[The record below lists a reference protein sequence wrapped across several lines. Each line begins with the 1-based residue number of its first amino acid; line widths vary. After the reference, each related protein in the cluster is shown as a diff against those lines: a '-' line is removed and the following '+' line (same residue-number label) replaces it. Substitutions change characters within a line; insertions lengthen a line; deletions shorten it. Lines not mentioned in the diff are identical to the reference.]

1 MDPPRL
7 KIEHLKI
14 HRRMSRE
21 ENPRRIGSRKGNTPT
36 NLAASKAK
44 EKSW

>member
-1 MDPPRL
+1 MDPPCL

-14 HRRMSRE
+14 RWRISQE
-21 ENPRRIGSRKGNTPT
+21 ENPRRIGSRKGSEPT
-36 NLAASKAK
+36 ALGASKAK